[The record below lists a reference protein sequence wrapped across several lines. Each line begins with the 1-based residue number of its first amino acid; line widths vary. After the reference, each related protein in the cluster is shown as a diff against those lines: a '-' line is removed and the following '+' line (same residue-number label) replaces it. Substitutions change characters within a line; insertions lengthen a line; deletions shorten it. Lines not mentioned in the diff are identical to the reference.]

1 MGYANPIVTINYNW
15 PEHDFGNGDGA
26 LSFQGPSGLVGKMKD
41 IIVHCTE
48 TFNAVTTPGKVQVG
62 TSADPDAYALA
73 NLGTLADTDTFVAST
88 DDTDWLLT
96 QDFLAADT
104 QIEVVPTA
112 PTGGTPA
119 GKGTVTIIV
128 DWF

>member
-1 MGYANPIVTINYNW
+1 MGYSNPIVTISYSW
-15 PEHDFGNGDGA
+15 PEHDFGNADGA
-26 LSFQGPSGLVGKMKD
+26 VSFQGPKGLTGRLKD

-48 TFNAVTTPGKVQVG
+48 TFNAVTTPGKVQLG
-62 TSADPDAYALA
+62 TAGDADAYALA

-96 QDFLAADT
+96 QDVLAADT
-104 QIEVVPTA
+104 QVEVVFTA

-119 GKGTVTIIV
+119 GKGTVLVIV